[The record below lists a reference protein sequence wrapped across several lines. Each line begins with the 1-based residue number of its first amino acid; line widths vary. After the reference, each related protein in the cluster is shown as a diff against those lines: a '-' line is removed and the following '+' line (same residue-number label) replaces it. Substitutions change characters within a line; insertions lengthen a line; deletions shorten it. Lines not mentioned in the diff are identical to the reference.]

1 MILKAAAMT
10 EASPNNNRFGPYL
23 VQEKLGGGGMAVVYK
38 ALNEE
43 TGAMVALK
51 VLRSSLA
58 EQSGMIERFMQEAT
72 IVNRLRHPH
81 VVAVSKFGMLKA
93 RFYLEL
99 QYMPGGTLAQRFKKP
114 VEIGPQEAVRLLR
127 HVASA
132 LDYAHQMGVVH
143 RDIKLENI
151 LLDKRGDALLSDFGI
166 ARLVDGTR
174 MTATGS
180 VMGTPLYISPEQ
192 ARGESKMDHRSDLYS
207 MAVIAYLLAVGRFP
221 FIGSNALV
229 ILNQHITEPAPL
241 PSSINPH
248 LPPALDSVLLKG
260 LAKRPEERYASA
272 DTLVEAL
279 ARAWSYEEHPTKTR
293 IDLWSDHA
301 GKPIAIQ
308 TPAPNTKNADD
319 WVREAAAVADPQ
331 EKIASLKKALELE
344 PLHSKANRML
354 FQVEGAKSM
363 RQDKPVRLTVPIEEL
378 PPLKKV
384 NHKKQR
390 GVWFYVGIFGFVLM
404 SLTSTFFVLLV
415 IGSPL
420 PNQIIGI
427 VTGKR
432 PVLDINGT
440 PAQDIRNIA
449 MTVEPEKSRTI
460 TAGKSIPDSLSPGYS
475 HEYVFSGTTGDE
487 FAVGV
492 QFMSPTAQHVSQ
504 NVVVIKPDG
513 KSAGRLCEANHIL
526 DGDTGVAFTC
536 KLDQS
541 GQWKMRIFGVEGES
555 SGAYIASLE
564 RFK

>member
-1 MILKAAAMT
+1 MS
-10 EASPNNNRFGPYL
+10 EASANTNRFGPYF

-43 TGAMVALK
+43 SGATVALK
-51 VLRSSLA
+51 VLRASLA
-58 EQSGMIERFMQEAT
+58 EQAGMVERFMQEAT

-81 VVAVSKFGMLKA
+81 VVAVNNYGMLKG

-143 RDIKLENI
+143 RDLKLENI

-192 ARGESKMDHRSDLYS
+192 ARGESKMDRRSDLYS

-221 FIGSNALV
+221 FNGNNMLA
-229 ILNQHITEPAPL
+229 ILNQHVTEPVPL
-241 PSSINPH
+241 PSSINPN
-248 LPPALDSVLLKG
+248 LPAALDAVLLKG
-260 LAKRPEERYASA
+260 LAKRPEERYPSA

-293 IDLWSDHA
+293 IDLWSDHS
-301 GKPIAIQ
+301 GKPIVEKPV
-308 TPAPNTKNADD
+308 TPVTETADD
-319 WVREAAAVADPQ
+319 WVQKAAAATDTQ
-331 EKIASLKKALELE
+331 EKIAHLKKALELE

-363 RQDKPVRLTVPIEEL
+363 RQEQRVVTPVPVEEL
-378 PPLKKV
+378 APLKKV
-384 NHKKQR
+384 NRKKKR
-390 GVWFYVGIFGFVLM
+390 GTWFYVGIFGFVMM
-404 SLTSTFFVLLV
+404 SLTSTFFVLMV

-420 PNQIIGI
+420 PEQVLGI
-427 VTGKR
+427 VSGK
-432 PVLDINGT
+432 P
-440 PAQDIRNIA
+440 
-449 MTVEPEKSRTI
+449 
-460 TAGKSIPDSLSPGYS
+460 
-475 HEYVFSGTTGDE
+475 
-487 FAVGV
+487 
-492 QFMSPTAQHVSQ
+492 
-504 NVVVIKPDG
+504 
-513 KSAGRLCEANHIL
+513 
-526 DGDTGVAFTC
+526 
-536 KLDQS
+536 
-541 GQWKMRIFGVEGES
+541 
-555 SGAYIASLE
+555 
-564 RFK
+564 